1 MIRTLAKTT
10 AILVLGAAL
19 VGCGPNQDKAAE
31 PASSAPTTA
40 VAPAPAAIAHGD
52 ALCDLIA
59 AHFGALLPA
68 DAARQLYPSGDMC
81 KLGGPSNGP
90 AGKAQVRVVVASRAG
105 MTPALLAAYRVAG
118 HTIADAPDL
127 GEDAFID
134 TLSPDTRAAK
144 INAVAEK
151 NGHLI
156 TIEIEFARPITDA
169 DIQSA
174 RALARDFIAAL

>member
-1 MIRTLAKTT
+1 MIGTFAKTA
-10 AILVLGAAL
+10 AILVLGAIL
-19 VGCGPNQDKAAE
+19 LGCGQNQEKAAE
-31 PASSAPTTA
+31 GASSAPTTA
-40 VAPAPAAIAHGD
+40 AAPAPAAIAHGD

-59 AHFGALLPA
+59 AHFGALMPA
-68 DAARQLYPSGDMC
+68 DAPRQLYRSGDMC

-90 AGKAQVRVVVASRAG
+90 AGKAQVRVIVASRGG
-105 MTPALLAAYRVAG
+105 MTPALLASFRVAG

-127 GEDAFID
+127 GDGAFLD
-134 TLSPDTRAAK
+134 TLSPSTRAAK
-144 INAVAEK
+144 LNAVAEK

-174 RALARDFIAAL
+174 HAMSRDFIAAL